1 MKYPQIFLPAI
12 VATILVLSFSLLG
25 CGVGDQSPRRTVMVE
40 GIVAII
46 NKVISEEPSREYF
59 ILDSAGD
66 IRVKIDESGSFLFA
80 IVSGGGSEL
89 FFVDGDKY
97 ISVILP
103 PLEDGETVRL
113 KLRYESDTSFLT
125 TESIEVDQNVSGV
138 IPTLTSPTVLTP
150 VLTPPAAGPIQTPNV
165 LPPTPTAT
173 QVSSSPFDAQG
184 NTSGFGIPSG
194 LVGNI
199 TTGRRLYQQQCSSC
213 HGELGVG
220 WRFGRIKTRIAQ
232 APMFLSIPD
241 RDLSNITAFLNRSAQ

>member
-12 VATILVLSFSLLG
+12 VAIILVLGFSLLG

-40 GIVAII
+40 GIVTIV

-66 IRVKIDESGSFLFA
+66 VRVKIDESGSFLFA

-138 IPTLTSPTVLTP
+138 IPTLT
-150 VLTPPAAGPIQTPNV
+150 PPAEGPIQTPNV
-165 LPPTPTAT
+165 LPPTPVAT
-173 QVSSSPFDAQG
+173 QVSSSPFDAEG
-184 NTSGFGIPSG
+184 NTSGFGIPAG
-194 LVGNI
+194 LKGNI

-213 HGELGVG
+213 HGELAVG
-220 WRFGRIKTRIAQ
+220 WRFSRIKTRIAL

-241 RDLSNITAFLNRSAQ
+241 RDLSNITAFLNRSAR